1 MYAYVGGDPVN
12 WVDIFGLYCCNS
24 DKSVNTNEECCKDRS
39 ASEKAGAWA
48 QYQYEQGNQDYT
60 FAADNPSAGGPN
72 QWKCNSFVRD
82 ALNKGGGVSWSD
94 LPKSYSNGK
103 KSKYAARAN
112 DYANT
117 SLNTDVLDTIDGS
130 NLKPGDIVA
139 WPSSS
144 GSGHIRIVGCD
155 GKIYNA
161 RGDGIDRYNPTWGY
175 SNFYYR
181 WKKRNP
187 VYRRPTY

>member
-1 MYAYVGGDPVN
+1 M
-12 WVDIFGLYCCNS
+12 
-24 DKSVNTNEECCKDRS
+24 
-39 ASEKAGAWA
+39 
-48 QYQYEQGNQDYT
+48 
-60 FAADNPSAGGPN
+60 
-72 QWKCNSFVRD
+72 
-82 ALNKGGGVSWSD
+82 
-94 LPKSYSNGK
+94 PKSYSNGK

-130 NLKPGDIVA
+130 NLKPGDIVV

-144 GSGHIRIVGCD
+144 GSGHVGIVGCD

-161 RGDGIDRYNPTWGY
+161 RENRIDRYNPTWGY

-181 WKKRNP
+181 RKKRNP
-187 VYRRPTY
+187 VYRQPTY